1 MLQKSEESLRNPQ
14 CVFQTLPLRS
24 TRSISC
30 VVTALPECS
39 LPLPLSPSRWPA
51 EERKSCYITPALF
64 KRGLSQKLHH
74 FHMSRKRSSSQDRF
88 ALRMKRSGC
97 HSDKA
102 LPVSCDVFKCDRFCR
117 SRCENMTAQWISGNS
132 VLGGVTTNSV
142 YSICIQQT
150 FCFVSFCYFYHNDQ
164 LTLSYKFETWK
175 TYVPYTPYYL
185 INWLNH

>member
-117 SRCENMTAQWISGNS
+117 SRCENMTAQ
-132 VLGGVTTNSV
+132 
-142 YSICIQQT
+142 
-150 FCFVSFCYFYHNDQ
+150 
-164 LTLSYKFETWK
+164 
-175 TYVPYTPYYL
+175 
-185 INWLNH
+185 